1 MLSSFQKT
9 KPNMAK
15 KRSSSS
21 AQSASPSSSK
31 KLKNKTST
39 NVEDLILRGL
49 QEQSDPKTKTWFT
62 NYVKGSE
69 WIGCKTPTVRSVVRS
84 VAQEHHLQDNPK
96 HDLTIDTAI
105 ALLQHKASDAKLG
118 GMMLLQ
124 EVLPRSKLA
133 SHAMLDRFDRDLW
146 SSSNDN
152 NTYMIIADWSTA
164 DWFAVRVLKHIVFF
178 KNEETGGNF
187 DESLIR
193 RVLGYTQQQDS
204 SLWHR
209 RCGVIPFLDYHK
221 HRSLLPEGFGS
232 DLIKACEESLLI
244 SPQERFTQTG
254 VAWVLRY
261 VLLQKEERNEAFEM
275 IQRHGEIWTTE
286 AKKSLVEKL
295 GKRDRMRTKI
305 LSLGSE

>member
-1 MLSSFQKT
+1 
-9 KPNMAK
+9 MAK
-15 KRSSSS
+15 KKRSASS
-21 AQSASPSSSK
+21 AQSTSPSSSSK
-31 KLKNKTST
+31 KQKTST
-39 NVEDLILRGL
+39 NLEELILRGL
-49 QEQSDPKTKTWFT
+49 QEQSDPKTKAWFT

-84 VAQEHHLQDNPK
+84 VAQEHHLQDDPN

-146 SSSNDN
+146 SSSKNNDN
-152 NTYMIIADWSTA
+152 TYIADWSTA

-178 KNEETGGNF
+178 KNDKDNL

-193 RVLGYTQQQDS
+193 RVLGYTTQKDS

-232 DLIKACEESLLI
+232 DLIAACEASLLI

-261 VLLQKEERNEAFEM
+261 VLLQKEERKDAFEM

-295 GKRDRMRTKI
+295 GKSDPMRTKI
-305 LSLGSE
+305 LSLGSK